1 MKHGYLGK
9 EADLSAAKGALLPT
23 GGTISRSF
31 SNRCLLVGDSA
42 GMVNP
47 ITGGGIAYAMEAG
60 RLAASVL
67 GKCLSEGAVDETALS
82 AYQRRWMRIFGKEIK
97 SQLLVQKIFTGLF
110 ASTLFEIGA
119 RDTSLQEMV
128 SEMMSEASQGKNDV
142 TKLLGRF
149 FYVCLRE
156 AMTP

>member
-9 EADLSAAKGALLPT
+9 EADMSAAKGALLPT

-82 AYQRRWMRIFGKEIK
+82 AYQRRWMRIFG
-97 SQLLVQKIFTGLF
+97 
-110 ASTLFEIGA
+110 LFEIGA